1 MDLAS
6 VGYLYAMQAVKLG
19 KESVRV
25 LLDVC
30 VVVLE
35 YLPKEFMLGVVDGF
49 DDVLVVAGEIEEA
62 ATLAGR
68 AELGKDVFAGQR
80 HEIIGRVELEGSAE
94 MAEDPWCIVLELEV
108 VFGGRSKL
116 ITSSVK
122 VSVLCEGAK
131 NTGLPDGVKLNS
143 SRCLML

>member
-1 MDLAS
+1 MDFAS
-6 VGYLYAMQAVKLG
+6 IGYLYAMQAVKLG
-19 KESVRV
+19 KKSVWV
-25 LLDVC
+25 LLHVV

-35 YLPKEFMLGVVDGF
+35 NLAEELMFGVVDGF

-80 HEIIGRVELEGSAE
+80 YEIIGRVELEGSAE

-116 ITSSVK
+116 VTSSVK
-122 VSVLCEGAK
+122 VSVLCE
-131 NTGLPDGVKLNS
+131 
-143 SRCLML
+143 